1 VAIPSFDDEE
11 LVLRALD
18 ELLRIPSISREPAR
32 AGDMRRAADW
42 LAGRLGFAGGEVL
55 ETGGQPVVLGEWLGK
70 PGAPT
75 VLVYGHYDVQPPGD
89 LAEWET
95 PPFEPAIRDG
105 RIYARGATDDKGPLL
120 IPLAVAEAF
129 LADRGELPVNVR
141 FLIEGEEEVGSP
153 SLPGFLRANA
163 ERLAAD
169 LVVSADG
176 AMWRPSEPSL
186 TIAARGLVGL
196 DLVVTGARSDLHS
209 GRHGGA
215 IPNPLRALA
224 TILAGLHR
232 PDGAVAVEGFYEDVR
247 PLSEDDRAALLAIPF
262 DEEAYRS
269 EIGAQALAGE
279 PGFTAL
285 ERIWTRPTL
294 EINGLRGGGD
304 LTVIPGEARAHVT
317 CRLVPDQ
324 RPVAVLE
331 AVARHVALHCP
342 PGVTVSVLPEADGVP
357 AYSIAADHPGVLAAR
372 DALRRVYPGVEP
384 LVVRMGGT
392 LPAASI
398 MGAVLGLETVF
409 FSFSSGDEGLHAP
422 NEFFRLSR
430 LREGLQAWAH
440 LFELLAA

>member
-1 VAIPSFDDEE
+1 V
-11 LVLRALD
+11 
-18 ELLRIPSISREPAR
+18 SRPAPETCAGRPTGWR
-32 AGDMRRAADW
+32 AGWASWAPKSSRRA
-42 LAGRLGFAGGEVL
+42 GH
-55 ETGGQPVVLGEWLGK
+55 PVVLGEWLGK

-89 LAEWET
+89 LAEWES

-120 IPLAVAEAF
+120 IPVAVAEAF
-129 LADRGELPVNVR
+129 LADRGELPVNLR
-141 FLIEGEEEVGSP
+141 FLVEGEEEVGSP
-153 SLPGFLRANA
+153 SLPAFLRANA

-215 IPNPLRALA
+215 IPNPLGALA

-247 PLSEDDRAALLAIPF
+247 PLSEDDRGALLAIPF

-279 PGFTAL
+279 PGFTVL

-294 EINGLRGGGD
+294 EVNGLRAGGD
-304 LTVIPGEARAHVT
+304 LTVIPREARAHVT

-324 RPVAVLE
+324 RPAAVLE

-342 PGVTVSVLPEADGVP
+342 PGVTVSVFPESDGASRGAASLGAPLRVARFGRP
-357 AYSIAADHPGVLAAR
+357 GGRASPSAGNGVRLSAADS
-372 DALRRVYPGVEP
+372 
-384 LVVRMGGT
+384 GG
-392 LPAASI
+392 
-398 MGAVLGLETVF
+398 E
-409 FSFSSGDEGLHAP
+409 SSGG
-422 NEFFRLSR
+422 RS
-430 LREGLQAWAH
+430 GS
-440 LFELLAA
+440 

>member
-1 VAIPSFDDEE
+1 MVIPSFDDEQR
-11 LVLRALD
+11 VLRALD
-18 ELLRIPSISREPAR
+18 EFLRIPSISREPSC

-42 LAGRLGFAGGEVL
+42 LASRLDFAGGEVV
-55 ETGGQPVVLGEWLGK
+55 ETDGQPIVLGEWLGK

-95 PPFEPAIRDG
+95 PPFEPGIRDG
-105 RIYARGATDDKGPLL
+105 RIHARGATDDKGPLL
-120 IPLAVAEAF
+120 IPVVAAESF
-129 LADRGELPVNVR
+129 LVERGELPLNVR
-141 FLIEGEEEVGSP
+141 FLFEGEEEVGSP

-163 ERLAAD
+163 ERLSAD

-186 TIAARGLVGL
+186 TIAARGLVGF
-196 DLVVTGARSDLHS
+196 DVVVTGAGSDLHS

-224 TILAGLHR
+224 GILAGPHR
-232 PDGAVAVEGFYEDVR
+232 PDGTVAIEGFYEDVR
-247 PLSEDDRAALLAIPF
+247 PVSENDRAALLVIPF

-294 EINGLRGGGD
+294 EVNGLRGGGD
-304 LTVIPGEARAHVT
+304 LTVIPREVRAHVT
-317 CRLVPDQ
+317 FRLVPDQ
-324 RPVAVLE
+324 RPAAVLE

-342 PGVTVSVLPEADGVP
+342 PGVTASVLPESDGVP
-357 AYSIAADHPGVLAAR
+357 AYSIAADHPGVVAAR
-372 DALRRVYPGVEP
+372 DALRRVYAGVEP
-384 LVVRMGGT
+384 LVVHMGGT